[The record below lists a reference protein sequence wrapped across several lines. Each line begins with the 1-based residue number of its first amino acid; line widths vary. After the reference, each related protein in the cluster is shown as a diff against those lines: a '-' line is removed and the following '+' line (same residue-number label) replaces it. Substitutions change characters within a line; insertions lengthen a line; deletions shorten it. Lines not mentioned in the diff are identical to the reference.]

1 MGLLLFIPL
10 RNRTAS
16 LGSVFLPAFR
26 GPKILRVKKILL
38 RPLAT
43 LFRIRSL
50 GISANNERLNPVFVE
65 NA

>member
-26 GPKILRVKKILL
+26 GPKILRVKKILFPAARDL
-38 RPLAT
+38 ISYQV
-43 LFRIRSL
+43 FRHIRQ
-50 GISANNERLNPVFVE
+50 
-65 NA
+65 